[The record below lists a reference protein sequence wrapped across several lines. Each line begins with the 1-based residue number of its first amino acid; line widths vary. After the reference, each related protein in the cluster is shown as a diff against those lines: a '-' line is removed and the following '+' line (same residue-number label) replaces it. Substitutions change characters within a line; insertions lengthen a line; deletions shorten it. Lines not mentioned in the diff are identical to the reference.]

1 MKKRKV
7 CIVTG
12 TRADWGLLSPIAAEL
27 RSRDGIE
34 LQIIATNMHLSPR
47 YGHTIDEIIDG
58 GFDVDD
64 SVAIID
70 DGDNGTPTPV
80 AQQMSRALSGIADA
94 FHRLRPDMAVVL
106 GDRYEMLATASA
118 ATLLRIPIVHLHGG
132 ETSEGAID
140 NSIRNAITALASLH
154 LTSTEAYR
162 RKVIAMGEPE
172 SLVIN
177 TGAIGVYNAMNVPL
191 MSRSELQRSLSF
203 YIPKDTL
210 LITYHPATLDRMPV
224 AEQCRQL
231 LTALD
236 RFPNSRLLIT
246 YPNSDPGSGEI
257 IAKILDYERRDPDR
271 VRVIPSLGMRRYL
284 SALQFVAA
292 VVGNS
297 SSGIIEVPSMGIPT
311 VDIGPRQRGRIAADS
326 VIHCDCNADDIAAS
340 ISKALRREHSE
351 NIANPYYQPDTLRRI
366 VEAIATTPIESF
378 HKCNV

>member
-27 RSRDGIE
+27 RSRADIE

-58 GFDVDD
+58 GFVVDD

-210 LITYHPATLDRMPV
+210 LVTYHPATLDRMPV

>member
-27 RSRDGIE
+27 RSRDDIE

-94 FHRLRPDMAVVL
+94 FHRLHPDMAVVL

-210 LITYHPATLDRMPV
+210 LVTYHPATLDRMPV

>member
-27 RSRDGIE
+27 RSRDDIE

-58 GFDVDD
+58 GFVVDD

-210 LITYHPATLDRMPV
+210 LVTYHPATLDRMPV

-340 ISKALRREHSE
+340 ISKALRCEHSE

>member
-27 RSRDGIE
+27 RSRDDIE

-58 GFDVDD
+58 GFVVDD

-70 DGDNGTPTPV
+70 AGDNGTPTPV

-210 LITYHPATLDRMPV
+210 LVTYHSATLDRMPV

>member
-27 RSRDGIE
+27 RSRDDIE

-58 GFDVDD
+58 GFVVDD

-210 LITYHPATLDRMPV
+210 LVTYHPATLDRMTV

>member
-27 RSRDGIE
+27 RSRDDIE

-177 TGAIGVYNAMNVPL
+177 TGAIGVYNAMNVSL

-210 LITYHPATLDRMPV
+210 LVTYHPATLDRMPV

>member
-27 RSRDGIE
+27 RSRDDIE

-58 GFDVDD
+58 GFVVDD

-210 LITYHPATLDRMPV
+210 LVTYHPATLDRMPV

>member
-27 RSRDGIE
+27 RSRADIE

-210 LITYHPATLDRMPV
+210 LVTYHPATLDRMPV

>member
-27 RSRDGIE
+27 RSRDDIE

-210 LITYHPATLDRMPV
+210 LVTYHPATLDRMPV

-246 YPNSDPGSGEI
+246 YPNSDPGSCEI

>member
-27 RSRDGIE
+27 RSRDDIE

-210 LITYHPATLDRMPV
+210 LVTYHPATLDRMPV

>member
-27 RSRDGIE
+27 RSRDDIE
-34 LQIIATNMHLSPR
+34 LQIIATNLHLSPR

-58 GFDVDD
+58 GFVVDD

-210 LITYHPATLDRMPV
+210 LVTYHPATLDRMPV

>member
-12 TRADWGLLSPIAAEL
+12 TRADWGLLSPIADEL
-27 RSRDGIE
+27 RSRDDIE

-70 DGDNGTPTPV
+70 DRDNGTPTPV

-203 YIPKDTL
+203 YIPKGTL
-210 LITYHPATLDRMPV
+210 LVTYHPATLDRMPV

-236 RFPNSRLLIT
+236 RFPDNRLLIT

>member
-27 RSRDGIE
+27 RSRDDIE

-58 GFDVDD
+58 GFVVDD

-210 LITYHPATLDRMPV
+210 LVTYHPATLDRMPV

-340 ISKALRREHSE
+340 ISKVLRREHSE

>member
-27 RSRDGIE
+27 RSRDDIE

-210 LITYHPATLDRMPV
+210 LVTYHPATLDRMTV

>member
-27 RSRDGIE
+27 RSRDDIE

-58 GFDVDD
+58 GFVVDD

-210 LITYHPATLDRMPV
+210 LVTYHPATLDRMPV

-236 RFPNSRLLIT
+236 RFPDSRLLIT

>member
-27 RSRDGIE
+27 RSRADIE

-58 GFDVDD
+58 GFVVDD

-210 LITYHPATLDRMPV
+210 LVTYHPATLDRMPV

-257 IAKILDYERRDPDR
+257 IAKILDYERRDHDR

>member
-27 RSRDGIE
+27 RSRDDIE

-58 GFDVDD
+58 GFVVDD

-70 DGDNGTPTPV
+70 AGDNGTPTPV

-210 LITYHPATLDRMPV
+210 LVTYHPATLDRMPV